1 MADNIMSLP
10 FDLSL
15 SRLGLGE
22 YSEALLSR
30 GFDTW
35 DRLIDINEE
44 TMAELGIRLGH
55 RRKLQR
61 EIATYRGQPQTQP
74 LVCPPAVEGLWES
87 EEPKSPCAGRD
98 ELETEEPTPLKRRYR
113 HRRPKDPHAP
123 RKPSSDYVLF
133 GKYLRQDPDVSKL
146 TFVDISKLVG
156 ERWQRLSPEER
167 EMWTSTAAQ
176 QKSRYITELAEYKQS
191 KEYQHHQD
199 SLRMTNTKQ
208 EKRTLN
214 GEVSPSGSSQKTE
227 FTVSS
232 HNHETLHCTKTVSSR
247 HNSKDSCITMAAS
260 EDGGHTTSA
269 GRRFMI
275 SVSRPEW
282 KF

>member
-1 MADNIMSLP
+1 MSLP

-30 GFDTW
+30 GFDSW

-98 ELETEEPTPLKRRYR
+98 ELEIEEPTPLKRRYR

-133 GKYLRQDPDVSKL
+133 GKYLRQDPDVSKFDVRRYL
-146 TFVDISKLVG
+146 KACGRTVAAALAGRAGNVDIYCGTAEEQIHYGTSRVQTVQG
-156 ERWQRLSPEER
+156 ISTSPR
-167 EMWTSTAAQ
+167 
-176 QKSRYITELAEYKQS
+176 
-191 KEYQHHQD
+191 
-199 SLRMTNTKQ
+199 
-208 EKRTLN
+208 
-214 GEVSPSGSSQKTE
+214 
-227 FTVSS
+227 
-232 HNHETLHCTKTVSSR
+232 
-247 HNSKDSCITMAAS
+247 
-260 EDGGHTTSA
+260 
-269 GRRFMI
+269 
-275 SVSRPEW
+275 
-282 KF
+282 